1 MVPASPTTQASA
13 DEVVQKVRNKLK
25 ERGARGFIGFRRVF
39 SIADDNRSLTLDR
52 DEFFKVFR
60 DYRLDVTPEE
70 LSMLF
75 NTFDSN
81 GDGNVNFDEFLR
93 HVVGEMN
100 PFRTNLV
107 AQAFHKLDR
116 DGSGFINKYD
126 ITGVYDPS
134 NHPDVREGKK
144 SPEEVL
150 SDFLDTFE
158 IHYSAMHPGSND
170 DRVTF
175 DEFKEYYNN
184 ISVNIDNDEY
194 FQLMINNAWKLGG
207 GPAPR

>member
-1 MVPASPTTQASA
+1 MRHAQSRRIKTRHDEAAVAEVERLRAAELAGGRA
-13 DEVVQKVRNKLK
+13 DTWN
-25 ERGARGFIGFRRVF
+25 AATRRF
-39 SIADDNRSLTLDR
+39 AEATEAFFGENDSKTYLILCELCPDGTLVD
-52 DEFFKVFR
+52 
-60 DYRLDVTPEE
+60 
-70 LSMLF
+70 
-75 NTFDSN
+75 
-81 GDGNVNFDEFLR
+81 
-93 HVVGEMN
+93 
-100 PFRTNLV
+100 
-107 AQAFHKLDR
+107 
-116 DGSGFINKYD
+116 FINKYD

-194 FQLMINNAWKLGG
+194 FQLMFTNAWKLGG

>member
-1 MVPASPTTQASA
+1 M
-13 DEVVQKVRNKLK
+13 
-25 ERGARGFIGFRRVF
+25 
-39 SIADDNRSLTLDR
+39 
-52 DEFFKVFR
+52 
-60 DYRLDVTPEE
+60 
-70 LSMLF
+70 
-75 NTFDSN
+75 
-81 GDGNVNFDEFLR
+81 
-93 HVVGEMN
+93 
-100 PFRTNLV
+100 
-107 AQAFHKLDR
+107 
-116 DGSGFINKYD
+116 
-126 ITGVYDPS
+126 YDPS

-144 SPEEVL
+144 SPEKVL

-194 FQLMINNAWKLGG
+194 FQLMITNAWKLGS